1 MINGL
6 ALTDRRSWHYM
17 SSGVASCNRRISP
30 TVLENPMPVIK
41 VFSPSGGHLAA
52 AVMGAMVVGLSEPV
66 PEIPSRMPRG
76 KTEKTRRGNPNQL
89 TCKQHVFPAR
99 SIERFAGEDGRV
111 SVHDLRTG
119 RDWRPKP
126 RDNLFCA
133 RRAWDQRAETG
144 YMKGI
149 EDGFQTVAD
158 AVIKG
163 QTSLSTPEQ
172 KQAVEAMFALWYM
185 RGRYREL
192 AAQEIKLNG
201 IAGDCLT
208 KEQEEN
214 LEVKGYLFARSGGQM
229 PARQLNGLWL
239 QRRIDGFRS
248 DLSSIDRWGVIAPE
262 SGEFIV
268 ADVPSHGIMPLTP
281 KLALVAS
288 SPDGMISVENL
299 ALINRASMA
308 DSQQYFFARDLS
320 ECPQ

>member
-1 MINGL
+1 MGNL
-6 ALTDRRSWHYM
+6 VLTKLNAVRYTYCV
-17 SSGVASCNRRISP
+17 G
-30 TVLENPMPVIK
+30 PMPVIK
-41 VFSPSGGHLAA
+41 IFSPPGGHLAA
-52 AVMGAMVVGLSEPV
+52 AVMGAMAVGLSEPV
-66 PEIPSRMPRG
+66 PEIPARVPKG

-133 RRAWDQRAETG
+133 RRAWDQRAEAG

-149 EDGFQTVAD
+149 EDEFQAVAK
-158 AVIKG
+158 AFIEG
-163 QTSLSTPEQ
+163 QTTLSTQEQ
-172 KQAVEAMFALWYM
+172 KQAVEGMFALWYM

-192 AAQEIKLNG
+192 AAQEIRLNG
-201 IAGDCLT
+201 IVGDSLT

-214 LEVKGYLFARSGGQM
+214 LEANGYLFARSGGRM

-239 QRRIDGFRS
+239 QRRIYGFRS
-248 DLSSIDRWGVIAPE
+248 DLSSIERWGVITPE

-299 ALINRASMA
+299 ALLNRASMA

-320 ECPQ
+320 ACPQ